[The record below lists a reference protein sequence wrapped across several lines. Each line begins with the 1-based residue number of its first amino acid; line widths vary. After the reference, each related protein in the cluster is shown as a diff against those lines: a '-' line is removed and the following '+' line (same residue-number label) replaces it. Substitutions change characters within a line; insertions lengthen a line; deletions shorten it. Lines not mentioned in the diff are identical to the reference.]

1 MNVARDFITLLFTYS
16 NKKAIKNFIFL
27 CTAVSSG
34 QRRHQVL
41 SRANQICTGVDQLG
55 SGPTEHLGTGGMCPH
70 KSRYNAMT
78 ILNCQCLFGQNFQ
91 KTIFLIPQLKLLT
104 LSMTINFWDK
114 EITFKFTP
122 TTYAWPPLDLKT
134 FHQGLEMIR
143 RAWVQSWSDGTHY
156 SLSDLATSSQLS

>member
-1 MNVARDFITLLFTYS
+1 MLWLCPWQVIDLDMSNFGYQTFVVVFSRRRRSGKNENRYSKFKIWHIQINKLPRTFVQSVTHLHECCQDFITLLFTYS

-70 KSRYNAMT
+70 KSRYKAMT
-78 ILNCQCLFGQNFQ
+78 ITSWKN
-91 KTIFLIPQLKLLT
+91 
-104 LSMTINFWDK
+104 
-114 EITFKFTP
+114 
-122 TTYAWPPLDLKT
+122 
-134 FHQGLEMIR
+134 MI
-143 RAWVQSWSDGTHY
+143 
-156 SLSDLATSSQLS
+156 